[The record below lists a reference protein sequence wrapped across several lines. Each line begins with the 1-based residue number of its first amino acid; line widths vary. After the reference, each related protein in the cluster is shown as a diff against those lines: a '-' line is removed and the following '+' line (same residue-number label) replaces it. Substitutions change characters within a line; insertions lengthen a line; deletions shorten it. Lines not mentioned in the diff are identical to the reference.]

1 MKVNPPFQLSTFFV
15 CRFPDLDKCCK
26 LSDRLVML
34 VSGEK
39 GDTIQFSE
47 FIEQNVQLYKIRQ
60 GHELSPHAAANYTR
74 KNLADMLRKVS
85 FYFDAFS

>member
-1 MKVNPPFQLSTFFV
+1 
-15 CRFPDLDKCCK
+15 
-26 LSDRLVML
+26 ML
-34 VSGEK
+34 VSGEA

-74 KNLADMLRKVS
+74 KNLADMLRRVS
-85 FYFDAFS
+85 VNYQFISIIFLTTLNKKRSNARRLMHFT